1 MLIKPGVRQVS
12 LQEAEAKKEAE
23 LAKQMEAALEGD
35 EDEEQR
41 LIEERRRRR
50 QQILAKHHQDK
61 ELSGEPVILH
71 RSSCADCQTSHVGS
85 ACQWP
90 VSHAC
95 GISSE
100 LSQLQ
105 VQRAG
110 DVAAQLP
117 AQHEHAMR

>member
-1 MLIKPGVRQVS
+1 MSRSTCRSIKVS

-61 ELSGEPVILH
+61 EFSGTAYPEMRLMLRLLTIKF
-71 RSSCADCQTSHVGS
+71 GS
-85 ACQWP
+85 GLLCP
-90 VSHAC
+90 GSHAC
-95 GISSE
+95 RTS
-100 LSQLQ
+100 
-105 VQRAG
+105 ANN
-110 DVAAQLP
+110 
-117 AQHEHAMR
+117 EHAMWNLRSSACRASGSAHRQ

>member
-1 MLIKPGVRQVS
+1 MNQGINEAH

-61 ELSGEPVILH
+61 EFSGTAKLEMDLMH
-71 RSSCADCQTSHVGS
+71 RLANHQ
-85 ACQWP
+85 
-90 VSHAC
+90 
-95 GISSE
+95 ISVRFA
-100 LSQLQ
+100 LPPQPCMLDISQQ
-105 VQRAG
+105 
-110 DVAAQLP
+110 
-117 AQHEHAMR
+117 

>member
-1 MLIKPGVRQVS
+1 MKEASRKSNVLMNLAINQLY

-61 ELSGEPVILH
+61 EFSGMAHLALHPTPILPY
-71 RSSCADCQTSHVGS
+71 RSVSVCFSIARESCMQDIA
-85 ACQWP
+85 
-90 VSHAC
+90 
-95 GISSE
+95 
-100 LSQLQ
+100 
-105 VQRAG
+105 
-110 DVAAQLP
+110 
-117 AQHEHAMR
+117 